1 MTLTYRQALGVPGRS
16 HCLLRRHRGPG
27 PQLRPSADEPPGLRR
42 GEGSEAAGAGAPGAG
57 VIPRTSRTQLR
68 FVASGCRS
76 RRQIRGTDVPL
87 STAFGWWQV
96 QGSNLGRLSRR
107 FYREPAARVRHGR
120 SPVGLLRWCSL
131 ADLDVSPW
139 LRAASLARLVARV
152 TWGRADGRQDKGESE
167 A

>member
-1 MTLTYRQALGVPGRS
+1 VYLAAAIAFYGGIVGLALSYGQAQMNLQGSAAARAVKRLELARRVPVSS
-16 HCLLRRHRGPG
+16 HVHPT
-27 PQLRPSADEPPGLRR
+27 
-42 GEGSEAAGAGAPGAG
+42 
-57 VIPRTSRTQLR
+57 TSRTQLR